1 MALSFDDLPN
11 QQPAVAAPDWS
22 TQLNFSDLERQ
33 HGLPSGL
40 LNAVMHQESRGD
52 PNAVSPKGATGLFQF
67 MPETAQ
73 AYGINPRDPAQS
85 ADGAARMYGD
95 LSRQYNGDVPKML
108 AGYNWGGG
116 NMARQGFDNRPPET
130 QDYISKVM
138 ARMPVRLADSG
149 QIMNDASRIPS
160 FADLPDAA
168 PAVPKM
174 LAFDD
179 LPNAAPAAAPALSFD
194 DIPNAP
200 PAPPVMAPAPAIVP
214 GPAVP
219 ATDPYNADQW
229 WATGRPMAP
238 APETP
243 SPVEN
248 KTFSPVSAVKSIGND
263 SLAGMNEVTAGIMRA
278 LSGDHPSEGAQIMID
293 QARQDAAMQRMQSD
307 AASKDLTT
315 WQEVKD
321 NPLSAAPARFAGES
335 ILSSL
340 PYMAASLTPEGL
352 AAIAATSTGNIARTR
367 AENSSRPDPSAT
379 DFAVAAPAGIAQA
392 GLESFGA
399 GKVLAAPV
407 KKTAVGFMKSFL
419 KSIGYESSEE
429 AAQQAAQYLGETLG
443 TDKTPSVQEALP
455 QIEAA
460 AAGGAVAGGGIH
472 AGHSAVHGA
481 MEKFQEAK
489 AAAQAAPEPV
499 QPGASGATAPEAAGS
514 QPTPPQPAPAEPIQ
528 PISPTVAEMPQSSDI
543 TATNSDKNVTLQ
555 RVVTPDNQTKIDVKP
570 EVIDAKN
577 LISSDNPQYPVNDLQ
592 PRDRTRDVSERFVQ
606 ETAAKLNPDLLGSS
620 PTTESGAP
628 IIGMHDNL
636 VESGNG
642 RVMAIKR
649 AYEQHPAQ
657 AAAYRAAIEAQG
669 HDTTGMAQPVLV
681 RRRMTDMTPEQRQ
694 KFTRDSNA
702 SAVAS
707 YSSTEKA
714 AADAKNMGQSVL
726 LHKGGDVTSLANAD
740 FVRQFIR
747 SIPKAEH
754 GSVLDKNGNLSQEG
768 QDRARAMLMHAAYG
782 DANLTSAFSE
792 DANPDVKSIGNA
804 LTNVAGDYAR
814 LKEKAKNGSV
824 PSSLDISKNI
834 AEAVA
839 TIRDARKNNTP
850 ISEVLTQQKMFADQN
865 LSPIT
870 KKVIEAF
877 YQPGQKRLN
886 SSAKI
891 EQTLRKYAQE
901 AEKAQPGAGLLGN
914 ETTPEDILNAI
925 KPKEDASTQSGMN
938 FSGEANSLQENSS
951 TLPGTISDGRTLE
964 DMSATDRPSFRR
976 QMFEAMG
983 LDPEKAVNMAPNKII
998 PLAARLFKS
1007 RFGIDVER
1015 TSKASPGK
1023 VIDNLTDAWINFQQM
1038 ARVLGIP
1045 DRALGLQGVKVTTDG
1060 VSSQSNLRLIFAGNK
1075 GQTLGVFSPSDN
1087 SITIANKAR
1096 SFAHEWGHAL
1106 DYHILRAMGKT
1117 VDGLG
1122 NRFRGFTSRI
1132 RREGLHDFEPASV
1145 SEAWVNLMNT
1155 MFFDDAL
1162 GSAKVLELEQKM
1174 ERTKS
1179 DKIKA
1184 QMQEQIDKIAAG
1196 NYLGHDYR
1204 SPYYKGA
1211 DSIPKGSD
1219 KSYWTRPTEML
1230 ARAWEAYVSMK
1241 VENAGG
1247 STEMLGMINDAY
1259 MNGADE
1265 RIAATYP
1272 QADDRARIFLA
1283 MDKMMEAVRN
1293 ADLLDKGNLSTAELP
1308 MAGDEKNWRKMAA
1321 DDEHVSLI
1329 NRLKDFVSGESRRAM
1344 KEAAALEKSAR
1355 ELRPTSPV
1363 STATHFKDLVRQ
1375 TISSSRTG
1383 INSIL
1388 ARNKAATSLRSL
1400 ARSVA
1405 TKPGSGEYQ
1414 PNTYFEDVHKIHD
1427 KYMNALTDV
1436 MKNNKLKQANTA
1448 EMKLLNEMLQGLP
1461 ETEHNLDSNRLAAVK
1476 KSGAEM
1482 RDIYNKLY
1490 YELDNSMKKNTGKGL
1505 NFYGDAGYMNQIFDR
1520 VAIEADQ
1527 KGATKDFKTA
1537 YEIEFDKEFGEGQD
1551 INATDFLKAANG
1563 ILGYGDPGV
1572 KALAAAIKE
1581 ATAEDGTVEITDA
1594 VREEIDN
1601 MYDEVK
1607 DGVTSAQADALLSKL
1622 LVGDE
1627 LQPGVTSSAGFTKSR
1642 TLSADTIP
1650 VLSKWRVNNPL
1661 EAQTIY
1667 ISKAARHMAWMQ
1679 HFGNIDEKLKQSV
1692 LHERVPSGDAQLLK
1706 TYIYT
1711 LTGKQSNKLP
1721 SGQANIVNSI
1731 SANLV
1736 ASLLGRSVF
1745 ASLSENHAVGLRTGR
1760 VRDSY
1765 ISMYQMMKAI
1775 VNTKDM
1781 KEIRKALEA
1790 AGALKNVMTDA
1801 SAIERTVGTYDSDPR
1816 TQKWFTQ
1823 FFENNLVSPLTR
1835 VQRLGTAVTGAM
1847 YLKDLANTALEKTDP
1862 AERAKALEL
1871 FKEYGIN
1878 TGIAE
1883 NFAKYLKNMTGIMPD
1898 ASETGQ
1904 GKDTSP
1910 FADLYMAAISRFHK
1924 QGIQDPDAS
1933 SMPLFGHSNYG
1944 RFLYSLMRFNYSYWE
1959 HSLKSN
1965 KHFFMAEKGKS
1976 NAALAAAKTF
1986 ARFAPTYLN
1995 YLAWT
2000 AAIFALRTAIYNPER
2015 WDEWGKDD
2023 KEKTGLAK
2031 YQNQFIKVVE
2041 GGISYTLPLGPAFD
2055 VLYNAITGLR
2065 YEKDLTSI
2073 TAGATPGWVLGNIQ
2087 TMVKSFTNNSPHNNT
2102 GERNRVK
2109 AIYNMTM
2116 IPLSTWITG
2125 HVPGVAGKLVGLA
2138 NSFITSPLV
2147 TGKVMTAVAG
2157 PKHQKTDDTGD

>member
-1 MALSFDDLPN
+1 MA
-11 QQPAVAAPDWS
+11 AADPYAA
-22 TQLNFSDLERQ
+22 FSDV
-33 HGLPSGL
+33 
-40 LNAVMHQESRGD
+40 AD
-52 PNAVSPKGATGLFQF
+52 PY
-67 MPETAQ
+67 E
-73 AYGINPRDPAQS
+73 GI
-85 ADGAARMYGD
+85 ADVD
-95 LSRQYNGDVPKML
+95 
-108 AGYNWGGG
+108 
-116 NMARQGFDNRPPET
+116 RPPS
-130 QDYISKVM
+130 I
-138 ARMPVRLADSG
+138 L
-149 QIMNDASRIPS
+149 
-160 FADLPDAA
+160 
-168 PAVPKM
+168 
-174 LAFDD
+174 
-179 LPNAAPAAAPALSFD
+179 PAATVPQTDPYAAFSDVALN
-194 DIPNAP
+194 NAP
-200 PAPPVMAPAPAIVP
+200 PQPQPVMAPVQVIQPAPA
-214 GPAVP
+214 AVV
-219 ATDPYNADQW
+219 DPYNSDQW
-229 WATGRPMAP
+229 WATGRPMEQPPEVQAP
-238 APETP
+238 
-243 SPVEN
+243 VVD
-248 KTFSPVSAVKSIGND
+248 KTFSPASALKSVGND
-263 SLAGMNEVTAGIMRA
+263 SLAGINEITAGIMRA
-278 LSGDHPSEGAQIMID
+278 LSGERPTEDAQLMID
-293 QARQDAAMQRMQSD
+293 QAKRDAAMQRLESD
-307 AASKDLTT
+307 AAAKDLTT
-315 WQEVKD
+315 WEEVKN
-321 NPLSAAPARFAGES
+321 NPISAAPARFAGES

-352 AAIAATSTGNIARTR
+352 AAIATSSTGNIARTR
-367 AENSSRPDPSAT
+367 AENSNQPEPSAA
-379 DFAVAAPAGIAQA
+379 DFAAAAPAGVAQA
-392 GLESFGA
+392 GLERFGA
-399 GKVLAAPV
+399 GKVLAQPV
-407 KKTAVGFMKSFL
+407 KKTAVGLMKSFL
-419 KSIGYESSEE
+419 KSIGYESTEE
-429 AAQQAAQYLGETLG
+429 AAQQAAQYLAERAG
-443 TDKTPSVQEALP
+443 TEKKMSVQEALP

-472 AGHSAVHGA
+472 AGHAAVRGA
-481 MEKFQEAK
+481 MEKLQEAK
-489 AAAQAAPEPV
+489 AAAAAAPAPE
-499 QPGASGATAPEAAGS
+499 QPGAAGAPAPEAAGS
-514 QPTPPQPAPAEPIQ
+514 QPSPPTPAPAEPIQ
-528 PISPTVAEMPQSSDI
+528 PVAPIIAETQQSGNI
-543 TATNSDKNVTLQ
+543 PVTNAEKLQ
-555 RVVTPDNQTKIDVKP
+555 RVVTPDNQTKIDVKH
-570 EVIDAKN
+570 EVIDAKH
-577 LISSDNPQYPVNDLQ
+577 LISSDNPQYPVTELQ

-606 ETAAKLNPDLLGSS
+606 ETAAKLNPDLLGAS

-628 IIGMHDNL
+628 IIGLHDNL

-642 RVMAIKR
+642 RVMAIRR
-649 AYEQHPAQ
+649 AYEQHPER
-657 AAAYRAAIEAQG
+657 AAAYRAALEAQG
-669 HDTTGMAQPVLV
+669 YSTAGMEQPVLV

-702 SAVAS
+702 SSIAA

-714 AADAKNMGQSVL
+714 AADAKNMGQAVL

-740 FVRQFIR
+740 FVRQFVR
-747 SIPKAEH
+747 SIPKSEH
-754 GSVLDKNGNLSQEG
+754 GAVLDKNGNLSQEG

-814 LKEKAKNGSV
+814 LKEKAKNGAV

-850 ISEVLTQQKMFADQN
+850 ISEVLTQQKMFSDQN
-865 LSPIT
+865 LSPLT

-886 SSAKI
+886 SGAKI
-891 EQTLRKYAQE
+891 EQMLRKYAQE

-914 ETTPEDILNAI
+914 ETKPEDILAAI
-925 KPKEDASTQSGMN
+925 APKEDTSTQGGLN
-938 FSGEANSLQENSS
+938 LRGEASALQENSS
-951 TLPGTISDGRTLE
+951 ALPGTISDGRTLE
-964 DMSATDRPSFRR
+964 DLSSTDRPSFRR

-998 PLAARLFKS
+998 PLAARLFKT
-1007 RFGIDVER
+1007 RFGIDVEK
-1015 TSKASPGK
+1015 TSKSSPGK

-1038 ARVLGIP
+1038 ARALGIP
-1045 DRALGLQGVKVTTDG
+1045 DRALGLQGVKVTPDG
-1060 VSSQSNLRLIFAGNK
+1060 ASSQSNLKLIFAGNR

-1132 RREGLHDFEPASV
+1132 RREGLHDFEPSSV

-1155 MFFDDAL
+1155 LFFDDAL

-1174 ERTKS
+1174 ERTNS

-1184 QMQEQIDKIAAG
+1184 QLQEQIDKIKAG

-1219 KSYWTRPTEML
+1219 KNYWTRPTEML

-1265 RIAATYP
+1265 RIAAAYP

-1293 ADLLDKGNLSTAELP
+1293 ADLLEKGNLGTSELP
-1308 MAGDEKNWRKMAA
+1308 MASDEKNWRKMAA
-1321 DDEHVSLI
+1321 DDEHVGLI

-1344 KEAAALEKSAR
+1344 KEAQALEKSAR
-1355 ELRPTSPV
+1355 DLRPTSPV

-1383 INSIL
+1383 INAIL
-1388 ARNKAATSLRSL
+1388 TRNKAATSLRSL

-1405 TKPGSGEYQ
+1405 TKPGSDEYQ
-1414 PNTYFEDVHKIHD
+1414 PNTYFEDVHRVHD

-1436 MKNNKLKQANTA
+1436 MKNNKLKQANA
-1448 EMKLLNEMLQGLP
+1448 EEMGLLNEMLQGLP
-1461 ETEHNLDSNRLAAVK
+1461 ETEHNLDSNRVAAVK
-1476 KSGAEM
+1476 KAGAEM

-1527 KGATKDFKTA
+1527 KGAVKDFKTA
-1537 YEIEFDKEFGEGQD
+1537 YEIEFDKEFGEGED
-1551 INATDFLKAANG
+1551 INANDFLKAANG

-1601 MYDEVK
+1601 LYDEVS
-1607 DGVTSAQADALLSKL
+1607 DGVTQAQADALLSKL

-1650 VLSKWRVNNPL
+1650 VLSKWRVKNPL

-1667 ISKAARHMAWMQ
+1667 ISKAARHMAWLQ
-1679 HFGNIDEKLKQSV
+1679 HFGNIDEKLKNAV
-1692 LHERVPSGDAQLLK
+1692 LHEKVPSGDAELLR

-1721 SGQANIVNSI
+1721 SGQANIINSI

-1745 ASLSENHAVGLRTGR
+1745 ASLSENHSVGLRTGR
-1760 VRDSY
+1760 VKDSY
-1765 ISMYQMMKAI
+1765 ISLYQTMKAI

-1781 KEIRKALEA
+1781 KEIRKSLEA

-1801 SAIERTVGTYDSDPR
+1801 SAVERTVGTYNSDPQ

-1835 VQRLGTAVTGAM
+1835 VQRLGSAVTGAM
-1847 YLKDLANTALEKTDP
+1847 YLKDLANNALEKADP
-1862 AERAKALEL
+1862 AERQKALGL

-1878 TGIAE
+1878 MGIAE
-1883 NFAKYLKNMTGIMPD
+1883 DFAKYLKNLPGILPD

-1944 RFLYSLMRFNYSYWE
+1944 RFLYSLMRFNFAYWE
-1959 HSLKSN
+1959 HALKSN
-1965 KHFFMAEKGKS
+1965 KNFFMAEKGKT
-1976 NAALAAAKTF
+1976 NAAIAGAKTF

-2000 AAIFALRTAIYNPER
+2000 AAIFALRTAIFNPER

-2023 KEKTGLAK
+2023 KEKTGMAK
-2031 YQNQFIKVVE
+2031 YHSQFLKSVE
-2041 GGISYTLPLGPAFD
+2041 GGVSYTLPLGPAFD

-2087 TMVKSFTNNSPHNNT
+2087 TLVKSFTNNSPNT
-2102 GERNRVK
+2102 NTAERNRVK
-2109 AIYNMTM
+2109 ALYNMSM
-2116 IPLSTWITG
+2116 VPLSTWITG
-2125 HVPGVAGKLVGLA
+2125 HIPGVAGKLAGLA
-2138 NSFITSPLV
+2138 NAFITSPLV
-2147 TGKVMTAVAG
+2147 SGKVTTAVAG